1 MSEPIRI
8 GDLSIAK
15 LIVDLTDNPRDEEY
29 RQMVIYEIMK
39 RCGEPINKD
48 QMEEFC
54 SRMKEKYDKKILTFP
69 KRNLPWPEYIL

>member
-39 RCGEPINKD
+39 RCGEPITKCSVD
-48 QMEEFC
+48 TLRLRRRDSIHRREWEE
-54 SRMKEKYDKKILTFP
+54 KIIFYGTP
-69 KRNLPWPEYIL
+69 A